1 MVAIPIGIL
10 GPADW
15 RCHMQKVERL
25 GGRVV
30 VIQVSVKAK
39 AESVE
44 RFEQV
49 LREVV
54 AEARTGPGCCR
65 YEWYRSPDA
74 EREVFIYG
82 EFESEDVF
90 AEYRKGPVV
99 KRIGEQ
105 LIPLLERR
113 PSFKHFR
120 ATVLEQG

>member
-1 MVAIPIGIL
+1 M
-10 GPADW
+10 
-15 RCHMQKVERL
+15 
-25 GGRVV
+25 V

-39 AESVE
+39 TECVE
-44 RFEQV
+44 PLERV

-54 AEARTGPGCCR
+54 AQALSGPGCSR

-74 EREVFIYG
+74 EREVFVYG
-82 EFESEDVF
+82 EFESEEVF

-99 KRIGEQ
+99 KRIGQE

>member
-1 MVAIPIGIL
+1 M
-10 GPADW
+10 W
-15 RCHMQKVERL
+15 SVERT
-25 GGRVV
+25 GGSVV

-39 AESVE
+39 SESVD

-54 AEARTGPGCCR
+54 GQARGEPGCCR

-99 KRIGEQ
+99 KRIGQE
-105 LIPLLERR
+105 LIPLLESR

-120 ATVLEQG
+120 ATVLEQA